1 MTVPI
6 KETLRFFV
14 SESNPEVA
22 RTRSDLGSSA
32 QQAKLMADDFVAW
45 LSADAG
51 KKLPSTKTCVDC
63 GFFESRCRGLGQRS
77 GQRVCRYDPSEFKV

>member
-6 KETLRFFV
+6 KDTLRFFV
-14 SESNPEVA
+14 SESNPGVA

-45 LSADAG
+45 LSAPAG
-51 KKLPSTKTCVDC
+51 KKLPSTKTCGEC
-63 GFFESRCRGLGQRS
+63 KCFGCKCQALGQRP
-77 GQRVCRYDPSEFKV
+77 GQRVCRFPMSEFTV